1 VLKNALKS
9 LIYAIVMEHTKTI
22 LKEQMDWTTKFT
34 NEVAIEY
41 EKFMHLKTLDDDI
54 SPCANIDIMWHEM
67 ILDTKTYNDYC
78 LKNHGQ
84 LIHHY
89 PQNAVDDDKR
99 NLRFKKTL
107 ILYSKTYNANPP
119 NNVWELYQ
127 CMTCDNIK
135 DKSFFN
141 PSTCCNIIFCCKRCD
156 VNVTVCPGCEIAL
169 AGITMNA
176 PKKVKVKVKAPSK
189 VRAPSKSINRRPK
202 C

>member
-1 VLKNALKS
+1 MPFN
-9 LIYAIVMEHTKTI
+9 IVMEHTK
-22 LKEQMDWTTKFT
+22 LVLSEEMKWTVSFT
-34 NEVAIEY
+34 DQVFAEY

-84 LIHHY
+84 FIHHY

-107 ILYSKTYNANPP
+107 ILYSKTYDMEPP
-119 NNVWELYQ
+119 HDVWQLYQ
-127 CMTCDNIK
+127 CRTCDNIK
-135 DKSFFN
+135 DKSFFYT
-141 PSTCCNIIFCCKRCD
+141 SECCNNLICCKRCKSD
-156 VNVTVCPGCEIAL
+156 LQVCPACQTSLI
-169 AGITMNA
+169 
-176 PKKVKVKVKAPSK
+176 KKEEDMSYVKCDST
-189 VRAPSKSINRRPK
+189 NRCDKTRKIFPRFGHGRGM